1 MVAGTKG
8 AEVGVVRKDQILDI
22 FLRLRSE
29 KKRKVKNEASLFGVS
44 TGMNDRFRER
54 K

>member
-1 MVAGTKG
+1 MAGTKG
-8 AEVGVVRKDQILDI
+8 AEVGVVRKYQILNI
-22 FLRLRSE
+22 FQRLRSE

-44 TGMNDRFRER
+44 TGMNDRLGER